1 MTELVYNYIAAT
13 EDNHNTHMW
22 TAVGDKGGIHVW
34 ACPSPEGYGIHESF
48 YGGIEVHRKMNEG
61 EGNHETCWLL
71 GCACQHDGSSL
82 YFSERIEPMF
92 RHAPLPFAD
101 AVHEWVYVHLHSWY
115 ESHMGNHDTDNF

>member
-1 MTELVYNYIAAT
+1 MTELVYNYIAAN
-13 EDNHNTHMW
+13 EDNHNTHLW
-22 TAVGDKGGIHVW
+22 TAIGDKGGIHVW
-34 ACPSPEGYGIHESF
+34 ACPSPEGYGLHEYF
-48 YGGIEVHRKMNEG
+48 YGGIEVHRKMS

-92 RHAPLPFAD
+92 RHAPLPFGS
-101 AVHEWVYVHLHSWY
+101 AVHEWVYTHLHSWY